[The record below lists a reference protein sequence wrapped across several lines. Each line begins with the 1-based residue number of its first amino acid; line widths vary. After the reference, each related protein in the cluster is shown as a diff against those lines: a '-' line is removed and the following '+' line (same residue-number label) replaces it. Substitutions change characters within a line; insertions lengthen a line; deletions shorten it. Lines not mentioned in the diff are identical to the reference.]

1 MKKLSFLVTLS
12 TAVCLLLASPLTA
25 IAASAELVKPTFLP
39 YVSGIENPSYSLT
52 ANLDDATPTLNTS
65 LFVHADTNKEIQ
77 LTLPVY
83 GRFCDVDRTD
93 ISLTMSGE
101 ENTPSLSYSTDTF
114 GFPSTFSHE
123 EVLAMKLSSELPDMA
138 TPCYYYSFS
147 TESKGTVTFT
157 LPENVTTFTRLTS
170 YSYHS
175 QNRQYTVNLR
185 AANEQTILLIG
196 KDLTL
201 LDTADV
207 SVEKTVMTCSDFLN
221 DIMEVISVIGQ
232 ETNIDTER
240 TKGIIYARFAHYVAS
255 SEIDVNIT
263 DLIDA
268 PFDYGFTYF
277 DYTITLP
284 QGESTINLTQPFLYS
299 TDTAYK
305 PEVQNFHITAPT
317 NSNVSVLL
325 DTDRYILDGESSF
338 EKTDKNYTFNG
349 TVSNHIAINVCA
361 SNASTP
367 LYPSNTSTQFPTWTI
382 VVLSICGT
390 GFIICIVLLIYFSV
404 SKRHK

>member
-1 MKKLSFLVTLS
+1 MKKLSFLITLS

-25 IAASAELVKPTFLP
+25 SAASAELVKPTFLP

-52 ANLDDATPTLNTS
+52 ANLDDATPSLNSS
-65 LFVHADTNKEIQ
+65 LSVHADTNKEINI
-77 LTLPVY
+77 TLPVY
-83 GRFCDVDRTD
+83 GRFCDIDSSD
-93 ISLTMSGE
+93 ISLTVNGE
-101 ENTPSLSYSTDTF
+101 AITPSLFYSTDTF

-147 TESKGTVTFT
+147 TESEGSVTFT

-175 QNRQYTVNLR
+175 QNRQYIVNLR
-185 AANEQTILLIG
+185 ATNEQTILIIG

-207 SVEKTVMTCSDFLN
+207 SVEKTIMTCADFLN
-221 DIMEVISVIGQ
+221 DIMEVIFTIGQ
-232 ETNIDTER
+232 ETSIDTER
-240 TKGIIYARFAHYVAS
+240 TKGIIYARFATYVAS

-284 QGESTINLTQPFLYS
+284 QGESAINLAQPFLYS
-299 TDTAYK
+299 TDTAYE
-305 PEVQNFHITAPT
+305 PEVQNFHITTPAD
-317 NSNVSVLL
+317 SNVSALI
-325 DTDRYILDGESSF
+325 DTDRYILDGETTF
-338 EKTDKNYTFNG
+338 EKTDNNYTFNG
-349 TVSNHIAINVCA
+349 TVSDHIAINVCPSDA
-361 SNASTP
+361 PSP
-367 LYPSNTSTQFPTWTI
+367 LYPTNPNTPFPTWTI
-382 VVLSICGT
+382 IVLSICGA
-390 GFIICIVLLIYFSV
+390 GLIICIALMIYFSV
-404 SKRHK
+404 SKRYK

>member
-12 TAVCLLLASPLTA
+12 IAVCLLLASPLTA
-25 IAASAELVKPTFLP
+25 SAASAELVKPTFLP

-52 ANLDDATPTLNTS
+52 ADLDDETPTLNTS
-65 LFVHADTNKEIQ
+65 LFVHADTNKEIK

-83 GRFCDVDRTD
+83 GRFCDIDGSD
-93 ISLTMSGE
+93 ISLTMNGDAI
-101 ENTPSLSYSTDTF
+101 TPSLSYSSDLF
-114 GFPSTFSHE
+114 GFSSAFSHK

-147 TESKGTVTFT
+147 TESEGSVTFT
-157 LPENVTTFTRLTS
+157 LPKNVTTFTSLTS

-185 AANEQTILLIG
+185 ATNEQTILIIG
-196 KDLTL
+196 KDLTP

-221 DIMEVISVIGQ
+221 DVMEVIFTIGQ
-232 ETNIDTER
+232 ETSIDTER

-277 DYTITLP
+277 DYTFPLP
-284 QGESTINLTQPFLYS
+284 QGESAINLALPFLYS
-299 TDTAYK
+299 TDTAYE
-305 PEVQNFHITAPT
+305 PEVQNFHITAPA
-317 NSNVSVLL
+317 NSNISFLL
-325 DTDRYILDGESSF
+325 DTDRYILDGETTF
-338 EKTDKNYTFNG
+338 EKTNNNYTFNG
-349 TVSNHIAINVCA
+349 TITGHIAINVCA
-361 SNASTP
+361 SDAPIS
-367 LYPSNTSTQFPTWTI
+367 LYPSNTSTPFPTWAI
-382 VVLSICGT
+382 IVLSICGA
-390 GFIICIVLLIYFSV
+390 GLIICIALMIYFSV
-404 SKRHK
+404 SKRYK